1 MSTEEFASVWTR
13 PKRKRR
19 EQPALSQEQI
29 VAEAIKLLD
38 ADGLEALS
46 MRRLGAA
53 LGAVATAVYWH
64 VANKEELMEL
74 VIDHVYGELEV
85 AEISNPAE
93 WRQGATD
100 FAHSFRGMILRH
112 PWMGSTLA
120 DVGVTY
126 FGPNVLR
133 MSDRMLALYETAGF
147 DLVEANQASTA
158 VLGFVVGI
166 ASTEA
171 ATLSKVKRSGMS
183 ATDWMASVW
192 PAAQQAAE
200 SYPRVKALYAAHN
213 AQETADNGN
222 ETFDYGLARVLDGLE
237 TRLATKS

>member
-1 MSTEEFASVWTR
+1 MASEEFASVWTR

-19 EQPALSQEQI
+19 DQPALSQEQI

-74 VIDHVYGELEV
+74 VIDHVYGELEI
-85 AEISNPAE
+85 AEISDPDE
-93 WRQGATD
+93 WQQGAID
-100 FAHSFRGMILRH
+100 FAHSFRDMILRH

-126 FGPNVLR
+126 FGPNVLH

-183 ATDWMASVW
+183 ATDWMTSVW
-192 PAAQQAAE
+192 PAARQAAE
-200 SYPRVKALYAAHN
+200 QFPRVKALYAAHD
-213 AQETADNGN
+213 AQDAATNSD
-222 ETFDYGLARVLDGLE
+222 ETFNYGLSRVLDGLE
-237 TRLATKS
+237 ARLATKR

>member
-1 MSTEEFASVWTR
+1 MAEEFASVWTR

-74 VIDHVYGELEV
+74 VIDHVYGELEI
-85 AEISNPAE
+85 AELSEPEE

-100 FAHSFRGMILRH
+100 FAHSFRAMILRH
-112 PWMGSTLA
+112 PWMGATLA

-133 MSDRMLALYETAGF
+133 MSDRMLALYEAAGF
-147 DLVEANQASTA
+147 DLLEANQASTA
-158 VLGFVVGI
+158 VLAYVVGI

-171 ATLSKVKRSGMS
+171 ATLSKIKRSGMS
-183 ATDWMASVW
+183 ATAWMTSVW

-200 SYPRVKALYAAHN
+200 PYPRIKALYAAHN
-213 AQETADNGN
+213 ATDTAGNGD

-237 TRLATKS
+237 VRLAASA